1 MYTMRKLNQ
10 IMLLIMTISLVTLT
24 GCSTSDDNN
33 NGGGAAAAGTIEA
46 KIDGTDFTS
55 LDLTSIATLA
65 NGNLIIQGNDADGKS
80 IVMTIFGYNGEG
92 TYEFTG
98 VDPLILH
105 IANYIEADIN
115 NPMNTQSWTAPFD
128 ATVGGTVTIST
139 EMTDSVEGTFEFTG
153 QNANDMS
160 MKVITEG
167 AFNLTKQS
175 L

>member
-1 MYTMRKLNQ
+1 MRKLNPV
-10 IMLLIMTISLVTLT
+10 ILLIMALSIVSLTA
-24 GCSTSDDNN
+24 CSTNDDTDNN
-33 NGGGAAAAGTIEA
+33 NNAAAGTIEA
-46 KIDGTDFTS
+46 KVDGNSFTS
-55 LDLTSIATLA
+55 LDMTSIATLA

-80 IVMTIFGYNGEG
+80 IVMTIFGYTGEG

-98 VDPLILH
+98 TDPLILH

-128 ATVGGTVTIST
+128 GTAAGTVTITS
-139 EMTDSVEGTFEFTG
+139 EMSNSIEGTFEFSG

-160 MKVITEG
+160 MKVLTEG